1 MEDPDIFVLL
11 LCLYF
16 CFFFSI
22 GWVLLNDT
30 IASQQST

>member
-16 CFFFSI
+16 SVFFSI
-22 GWVLLNDT
+22 GWVLLNGT
-30 IASQQST
+30 IAFQQSK